1 MDPVKKY
8 KKTVGSH
15 AEVFHGTAKH
25 TSGGLTKNDLMK
37 NKRGEIVS
45 KKKHEL
51 GLKIYKK
58 NEDKRLLLWKYYD
71 NQDKLA
77 PPFRAGYKC
86 KKVKSPKKATKKAVI
101 SPVKKHYTAKKSTKK
116 AVMSPVKKTHKK

>member
-1 MDPVKKY
+1 MSMHPVKVY

-25 TSGGLTKNDLMK
+25 TSGGLTKADLMK

-45 KKKHEL
+45 KKKHAL

-58 NEDKRLLLWKYYD
+58 NEDK
-71 NQDKLA
+71 LA
-77 PPFRAGYKC
+77 PPFRPGYKC
-86 KKVKSPKKATKKAVI
+86 EKVKSPKKAAKKAAM
-101 SPVKKHYTAKKSTKK
+101 SPVKKHSAVKSPKK
-116 AVMSPVKKTHKK
+116 AVKKAAMSPVKKSHKK

>member
-58 NEDKRLLLWKYYD
+58 NEDK
-71 NQDKLA
+71 LA

-86 KKVKSPKKATKKAVI
+86 KKVKSPKKKAAM
-101 SPVKKHYTAKKSTKK
+101 SPVKKHYAGKSPKRVATKK
-116 AVMSPVKKTHKK
+116 AVMSPVKKSHKK

>member
-58 NEDKRLLLWKYYD
+58 NEDK
-71 NQDKLA
+71 LA